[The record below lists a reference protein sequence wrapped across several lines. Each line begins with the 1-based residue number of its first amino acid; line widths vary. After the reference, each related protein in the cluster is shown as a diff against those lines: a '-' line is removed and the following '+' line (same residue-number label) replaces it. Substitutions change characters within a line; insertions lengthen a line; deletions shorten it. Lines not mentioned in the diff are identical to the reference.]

1 MAILTCRVC
10 GWTGNSGF
18 RCPDECG
25 WNTLVSDETGPLE
38 LEKMRV
44 ERDAAFKEL
53 ARVGSDWQ
61 RAQKCLEVNVSD
73 PLAKAQET
81 RTGAALGSVYS
92 AAVTVCD
99 SMLEPIAPI
108 RHVLVGREA
117 LEELKKALAEA
128 TVELSLEVD
137 DV

>member
-1 MAILTCRVC
+1 MAILTCKVC
-10 GWTGNSGF
+10 GWTGNSGT

-25 WNTLVSDETGPLE
+25 WNTLISDETGPL
-38 LEKMRV
+38 K
-44 ERDAAFKEL
+44 
-53 ARVGSDWQ
+53 
-61 RAQKCLEVNVSD
+61 LEVEVSD

-81 RTGAALGSVYS
+81 RTGAALVSVYS

-108 RHVLVGREA
+108 RHVLVDREA